1 MINTSLIKRRLLEQK
16 EEAELILDQ
25 ELVERKKQAEFQE
38 ALPAHLVKVII
49 GPRRSGKTVLSLQSQ
64 KNRQNNYYYVN
75 FDDEILGSIEPE
87 NLNFLLELMLELF
100 GQKKTLILDE
110 IQNVEKWE
118 LFVNRL
124 LRADYNIILTGSN
137 SKLLSKE
144 LSSALT
150 GRSLTI
156 ELLPFS
162 FEEYLISKDISLS
175 GQTTHEISQIRKHLN
190 DYMEFGGFPE
200 VLFQFAGKGYKND
213 FRKKYLKELFE
224 ATINRDVMHRHRIR
238 YPRELAECANV
249 ITSNFSRR
257 TSFKKLGREIGVSE
271 HTLKKYA
278 GYLEEA
284 YLIISVKK
292 FSPKPVEIEKSI
304 RKYYSMDT
312 GYIHAKGLSSSEDFG
327 LLMENLVAI
336 ELKRRGYEF
345 YYYLLKD
352 RNEIDFVIRENRKIT
367 EVIQVTYDEG
377 EIRSREMANGI
388 ETAKQLGAKK
398 LTIVTWYRDEKE
410 MKGDVSIRF
419 VPLWKWLAHNWPVP

>member
-1 MINTSLIKRRLLEQK
+1 MLSVGIYNIN
-16 EEAELILDQ
+16 
-25 ELVERKKQAEFQE
+25 
-38 ALPAHLVKVII
+38 
-49 GPRRSGKTVLSLQSQ
+49 
-64 KNRQNNYYYVN
+64 N
-75 FDDEILGSIEPE
+75 FCTKSWDIFGIFGDRPVVRAFLGTGQ
-87 NLNFLLELMLELF
+87 LYAVNFLLELMLELF
-100 GQKKTLILDE
+100 GRKTTLILDE

-124 LRADYNIILTGSN
+124 LRAGYNIILTGSN

-156 ELLPFS
+156 ELLPFG
-162 FEEYLISKDISLS
+162 FEEYLISKGISFQ
-175 GQTTHEISQIRKHLN
+175 GRTTHEISQMRRHLN

-200 VLFQFAGKGYKND
+200 VLFQPVGKGYEKD
-213 FRKKYLKELFE
+213 FRRKYLKELFD
-224 ATINRDVMHRHRIR
+224 ATISRDVMHRHRIR
-238 YPRELAECANV
+238 YPRELVECANV

-257 TSFKKLGREIGVSE
+257 TSFKKLGRDIGVSE

-304 RKYYSMDT
+304 RKYYSVDT
-312 GYIHAKGLSSSEDFG
+312 GYIHAKGLSSSGDFG

-352 RNEIDFVIRENRKIT
+352 RNEIDFLIRESRKIT
-367 EVIQVTYDEG
+367 EVIQVTYDED
-377 EIRSREMANGI
+377 EIREREMANGI

-398 LTIVTWYRDEKE
+398 LTIVTWYRDDKE
-410 MKGDVSIRF
+410 MRDDISIRF
-419 VPLWKWLAHNWPVP
+419 VPLWKWLVESV